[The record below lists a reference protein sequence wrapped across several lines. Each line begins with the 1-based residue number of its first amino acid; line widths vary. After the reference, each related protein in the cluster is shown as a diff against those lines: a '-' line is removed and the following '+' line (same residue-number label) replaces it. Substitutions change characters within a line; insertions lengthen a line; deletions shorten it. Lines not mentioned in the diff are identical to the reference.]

1 LPQDTPCRPAGDAL
15 SFRRAAG
22 GVVDA
27 ASGGSGRGGRD
38 TDTCLGPP
46 RFFRF
51 TLAARLIDALALRR
65 FMRRTKVALD
75 AADNARLSEWQR
87 EHLLLTW
94 CPIERA
100 WKLEREVIAELRPPL
115 NSAGNAAHAFYPR
128 VHDARAEFRR
138 RAATRAAGA
147 RGASPL
153 ALNRP
158 FSGGVSFSRSGRKPK
173 PPGRS

>member
-1 LPQDTPCRPAGDAL
+1 LPARW
-15 SFRRAAG
+15 RRAIVQACRWRRRRRRER
-22 GVVDA
+22 GVGARRKRHRHVL
-27 ASGGSGRGGRD
+27 
-38 TDTCLGPP
+38 TVGPP